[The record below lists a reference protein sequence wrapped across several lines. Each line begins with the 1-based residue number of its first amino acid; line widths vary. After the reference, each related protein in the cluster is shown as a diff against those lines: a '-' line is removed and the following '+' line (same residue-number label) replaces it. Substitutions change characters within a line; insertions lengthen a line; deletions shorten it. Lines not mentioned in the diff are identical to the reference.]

1 MKEDK
6 CKETS
11 AVKSVLSGCVIY
23 DKDAY
28 SADSYATNPVGCGPY
43 KVTEFVTGASVTI
56 ERDPNYWQTDES
68 LLASAKKQNVEKC
81 IFKII
86 LEDAQ
91 LALALETGDVD
102 AVNYVSADN
111 LQFFMDD
118 NGNALDGYTVQPF
131 NSILA

>member
-28 SADSYATNPVGCGPY
+28 SADSYANKSVGCGPY

-91 LALALETGDVD
+91 LALAL
-102 AVNYVSADN
+102 
-111 LQFFMDD
+111 
-118 NGNALDGYTVQPF
+118 
-131 NSILA
+131 

>member
-56 ERDPNYWQTDES
+56 ERDPNTGRQMKAFLHPLRNRMLKNVFLRSFLRMHS
-68 LLASAKKQNVEKC
+68 LHWHLRQV
-81 IFKII
+81 
-86 LEDAQ
+86 
-91 LALALETGDVD
+91 
-102 AVNYVSADN
+102 
-111 LQFFMDD
+111 M
-118 NGNALDGYTVQPF
+118 
-131 NSILA
+131 

>member
-118 NGNALDGYTVQPF
+118 NGNALESLKHEARYNP
-131 NSILA
+131 